1 MALVSSEN
9 VKELEIARKEGSIID
24 MLEEEEEELFEINLD
39 VVDKMPALHHS
50 YWEKHTN
57 YTAKSSTSPANKF
70 ALLAN
75 CVLPVSDLS
84 SAVPMA
90 STLSGSPDIIIVA
103 ATDSIYILPKLLHFL
118 V

>member
-9 VKELEIARKEGSIID
+9 VKEHAIARKEGRIID

-39 VVDKMPALHHS
+39 VMDKTPALYHS
-50 YWEKHTN
+50 YWENDTN
-57 YTAKSSTSPANKF
+57 FTAMSSTSPANKF

-75 CVLPVSDLS
+75 CLLPVSDLS

-90 STLSGSPDIIIVA
+90 STLTGSPDIIIVA

-118 V
+118 L